1 MDRILDRLLRMCLL
15 SVLATSSSFVWG
27 GIYGSE
33 SWGEMYWGDNPTTA
47 PTGLPSISSINVM
60 DNEITIVLDDFPKAT
75 GEDGWSAVTSFTIQ
89 CGNAV
94 VETSDNTAVLT
105 GLAPSTTY
113 RCTVTANNSLGSGPA
128 LANFVTTSGST
139 GELNIA
145 LICAATGKCGVS

>member
-1 MDRILDRLLRMCLL
+1 MDRILDRILQLCLL
-15 SVLATSSSFVWG
+15 SVLATTSSFVWG

-33 SWGEMYWGDNPTTA
+33 RWGEMYWGDNPTTA
-47 PTGLPSISSINVM
+47 PTGLSSISSINVTE
-60 DNEITIVLDDFPKAT
+60 DQITIVLEDFPKGT
-75 GEDGWSAVTSFTIQ
+75 GDDGWSAVTSFTIQ

-94 VETSDNTAVLT
+94 AETNDNTAVLT
-105 GLAPSTTY
+105 GLAPGTRY
-113 RCTVTANNSLGSGPA
+113 RCTVTANNSLGSGPV

>member
-1 MDRILDRLLRMCLL
+1 MHKRSVMLMQSPSRATLAL
-15 SVLATSSSFVWG
+15 VLARIRLDDNAIYALCGVKLPVDSS
-27 GIYGSE
+27 
-33 SWGEMYWGDNPTTA
+33 
-47 PTGLPSISSINVM
+47 
-60 DNEITIVLDDFPKAT
+60 IVLDDFQKAT

-105 GLAPSTTY
+105 GLAPGTRY

-139 GELNIA
+139 GQLNIA